1 VPQPRCMMHRALS
14 IWDVIVQGLKHNRTA
29 GANHWLKSTRLGSTV
44 VAFQPIAAASR
55 KSPFRNAGTAALHSA
70 DVSAEIIRFQ
80 PRPIALAAQPTA
92 GRQTKPATKSLQH
105 STDSDDNY
113 SHRMLINLLTSAW
126 LAALGTGGYFALS
139 SLVQMP
145 R

>member
-1 VPQPRCMMHRALS
+1 VPIM
-14 IWDVIVQGLKHNRTA
+14 QGLKHNNSA
-29 GANHWLKSTRLGSTV
+29 WANHWLKSTPLGSTV
-44 VAFQPIAAASR
+44 VAFQPIATASR
-55 KSPFRNAGTAALHSA
+55 RSPFRNAGTAALHSA
-70 DVSAEIIRFQ
+70 DVGAEIIRFQ
-80 PRPIALAAQPTA
+80 PRRIALAAQPTA
-92 GRQTKPATKSLQH
+92 SRQAKPATKSLQH

-126 LAALGTGGYFALS
+126 LAALGTGGYLALS